1 MSLGREQGLQHLWT
15 PGSRLRVKPWHCVAA
30 QGCVAHCSASR
41 GILGSL
47 MSPEHSCPGS
57 KQRLYEDGRDEAVRY
72 RLLPE
77 ALPLPRDLL

>member
-1 MSLGREQGLQHLWT
+1 
-15 PGSRLRVKPWHCVAA
+15 
-30 QGCVAHCSASR
+30 
-41 GILGSL
+41 